1 MSDGGDAGRA
11 RDRLKQLR
19 AFCHAARLE
28 SMSKAADHLSL
39 TQPAVSQQVR
49 ALEREFSAT
58 FFERRGPRIALTPAG
73 ENLYRIAMP
82 LVRGVDR
89 LPNTLAEALG
99 DETSGE
105 VRVVAGMTASTF
117 LLPRYLKDFR
127 ASWPGVRVSLRTTAL
142 TEGLRLVYDREVDF
156 SLGAVETLPEGLE
169 FHPFRESRYV
179 LITHPDHP
187 LTRTGEASPRAIAVW
202 PFVLPIR
209 GTVARAA
216 AELVAR
222 HFDTELKVA
231 VETGGWSVIKSFV
244 EQDVGIAFV
253 PDICVGERDPVRV
266 VPIEERLARQMR
278 TVSYGAIVYRPEFLP
293 LAARRLIRTMVP
305 DFPDAAAL

>member
-1 MSDGGDAGRA
+1 MSDGEDTGRA

-49 ALEREFSAT
+49 ALEKEFSAT
-58 FFERRGPRIALTPAG
+58 FFERRGPRIVLTPAG
-73 ENLYRIAMP
+73 ESLYHIAMP
-82 LVRGVDR
+82 LVRGMDR
-89 LPNTLAEALG
+89 LPDTFTEVFG

-117 LLPRYLKDFR
+117 LLPQYLRDFR
-127 ASWPGVRVSLRTTAL
+127 TSYPGVRISLRTTGLA
-142 TEGLRLVYDREVDF
+142 EGLRLLYDREVDF
-156 SLGAVETLPEGLE
+156 SLGAVESLPEGLE

-187 LTRTGEASPRAIAVW
+187 LTRVSEASPRDIAAW
-202 PFVLPIR
+202 PLILPLR
-209 GTVARAA
+209 GTAARAA

-222 HFDTELKVA
+222 HFGTRLKVA

-244 EQDVGIAFV
+244 ERDVGIAFV
-253 PDICVGERDPVRV
+253 PDICIGERDPVRI
-266 VPIEERLARQMR
+266 VPTEKRIAEQIRP
-278 TVSYGAIVYRPEFLP
+278 VSYGAVVYRPEFLP
-293 LAARRLIRTMVP
+293 LAARRLIQTMVP
-305 DFPDAAAL
+305 DFLGAPL